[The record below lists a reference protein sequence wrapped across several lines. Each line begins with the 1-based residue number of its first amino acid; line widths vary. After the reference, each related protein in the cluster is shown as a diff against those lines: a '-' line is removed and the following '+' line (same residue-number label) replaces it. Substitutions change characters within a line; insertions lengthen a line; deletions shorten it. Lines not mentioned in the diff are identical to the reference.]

1 MNWINYGLYLLI
13 DLGFGDIKYSD
24 NDILYDRNHVI
35 SKRNSDELD
44 IKLKKNS
51 STKKPIIT
59 SKLDAN
65 QKSIPVK
72 TSKTALREQ
81 QSVPNMSVTYVDVD
95 DDNQTAIPSNVNQ
108 TVCV

>member
-1 MNWINYGLYLLI
+1 LLI
-13 DLGFGDIKYSD
+13 DLDFDDLKYSN
-24 NDILYDRNHVI
+24 NDILYDSYHVI

-51 STKKPIIT
+51 TKKPIIT
-59 SKLDAN
+59 AKLDAN
-65 QKSIPVK
+65 PKPISVK
-72 TSKTALREQ
+72 TSKTGLREQ